1 MENQWEA
8 VLNVPTAGRKK
19 GGPQEGGGG
28 RRQHLSSSYYSP
40 YGRTGD
46 QAFFVQG
53 KIKRRRGR
61 VRKQNEMA
69 SVRGNKRENGIF
81 VHFKK

>member
-1 MENQWEA
+1 MFPPQGGRREA
-8 VLNVPTAGRKK
+8 HRREE
-19 GGPQEGGGG
+19 EGGGRRR

-69 SVRGNKRENGIF
+69 SVGGNKRENGIF
-81 VHFKK
+81 VRFKK

>member
-1 MENQWEA
+1 MFPPQGGRREA
-8 VLNVPTAGRKK
+8 HRREE
-19 GGPQEGGGG
+19 EGGGRRR